1 MDETFTFSAQ
11 PEPMKTMEGLDTSAG
26 EFYYAQSEPM
36 KMNEGHVSFAGV
48 FSSSKR
54 ARTDNGVFGI
64 PKIIARMELWNKR
77 TLERKEI
84 GKLRNGRN
92 GQDSKLGRNGSML
105 HSCNKS
111 GLLNSAT
118 KKPVEKVGQGIK
130 EVFDNFHKKN
140 VEKGGVD
147 KASGSRFDV
156 LCEEMDTLMSKR
168 VLKKKDKM
176 GPLKKTFKGVIK
188 SKAVPEVGVHDNRVS
203 LGLVEVNMDEDFKDS
218 ESAYSC
224 RPVRRDLL
232 LSCRY

>member
-54 ARTDNGVFGI
+54 ARTDNGI

-84 GKLRNGRN
+84 GKLG
-92 GQDSKLGRNGSML
+92 
-105 HSCNKS
+105 
-111 GLLNSAT
+111 AT

-176 GPLKKTFKGVIK
+176 YKYKISWFL
-188 SKAVPEVGVHDNRVS
+188 N
-203 LGLVEVNMDEDFKDS
+203 LVENKI
-218 ESAYSC
+218 
-224 RPVRRDLL
+224 
-232 LSCRY
+232 